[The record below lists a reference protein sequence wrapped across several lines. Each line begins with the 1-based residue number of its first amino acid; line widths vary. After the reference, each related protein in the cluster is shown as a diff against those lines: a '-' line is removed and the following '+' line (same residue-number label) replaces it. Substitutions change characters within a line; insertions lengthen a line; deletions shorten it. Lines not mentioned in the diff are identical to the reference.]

1 MNLTENGKSTSLS
14 RSLENSAH
22 LGHRERLRRRARLEG
37 AEALRPHELL
47 ELLLFYAVPRRDVN
61 DLAHALDARF
71 GGVRGVLGA
80 TEKELAAFPGV
91 GQRVARWLM
100 RVRDLCEAYGDLRAE
115 DRPML
120 GNLRCFRNFARLYQ
134 PYAERETMWQFC
146 LSHEGRLLMA
156 RPIAPCAAWAEPE
169 YLRVAIGDVISS
181 HAHSV
186 LLAQFCDA
194 ARPAPDEYDM
204 EHTAAYAETLRRLEV
219 PLLDHLL
226 VGSAADHSMRARGEL
241 LVDICGREVANVS
254 ERYITPQTSLHSQ
267 QEAEAWLFLDDE
279 AP

>member
-1 MNLTENGKSTSLS
+1 MPPTT
-14 RSLENSAH
+14 
-22 LGHRERLRRRARLEG
+22 
-37 AEALRPHELL
+37 
-47 ELLLFYAVPRRDVN
+47 
-61 DLAHALDARF
+61 
-71 GGVRGVLGA
+71 
-80 TEKELAAFPGV
+80 
-91 GQRVARWLM
+91 
-100 RVRDLCEAYGDLRAE
+100 
-115 DRPML
+115 
-120 GNLRCFRNFARLYQ
+120 
-134 PYAERETMWQFC
+134 
-146 LSHEGRLLMA
+146 
-156 RPIAPCAAWAEPE
+156 AWAEPE

-254 ERYITPQTSLHSQ
+254 ERYITAQTSLHSQ
-267 QEAEAWLFLDDE
+267 QEVEAWLFLDDE

>member
-146 LSHEGRLLMA
+146 LSYEGRLLMA

-181 HAHSV
+181 HAHSC
-186 LLAQFCDA
+186 LL
-194 ARPAPDEYDM
+194 
-204 EHTAAYAETLRRLEV
+204 
-219 PLLDHLL
+219 
-226 VGSAADHSMRARGEL
+226 
-241 LVDICGREVANVS
+241 
-254 ERYITPQTSLHSQ
+254 
-267 QEAEAWLFLDDE
+267 
-279 AP
+279 